1 MQRDGERTVAEHSQ
15 DVGEFVATLAELKH
29 DGCSLLVVGDV
40 GTSAR
45 SAQSRALL
53 GSVDEP
59 RHRILGVTP
68 DAGDADAYL
77 PPAPDETPG
86 STDDAETHVVR
97 ATGVA
102 RSATDA
108 SAPGTSPSGTVA
120 PDGPA
125 ADGPTT
131 ATTPDG
137 QPDAAAV
144 VQPDVFRARLVE
156 TIVRLTHEHDLS
168 PSQLRVGVATLGPVI
183 DAGGTE
189 AAREFVDVVGNV
201 ATDVAGMAHF
211 HVPVSVDADVVG
223 ELQPAADACVE
234 LRQSADGGL
243 LHRWHLAALDGPS
256 AWLELDG

>member
-45 SAQSRALL
+45 CAQSRALL

-59 RHRILGVTP
+59 RHRVLGVTP

-77 PPAPDETPG
+77 PPTPEG
-86 STDDAETHVVR
+86 TPPTADDAERHVVR

-102 RSATDA
+102 RSATDTA
-108 SAPGTSPSGTVA
+108 STAAAPSGTSS
-120 PDGPA
+120 PEGPA
-125 ADGPTT
+125 TVASPGTLSDQPT
-131 ATTPDG
+131 
-137 QPDAAAV
+137 V
-144 VQPDVFRARLVE
+144 VRPDVFRARLVE
-156 TIVRLTHEHDLS
+156 TIVRLTRDRDLS

-183 DAGGTE
+183 DAGGTD

-201 ATDVAGMAHF
+201 TTDVAGMAHF
-211 HVPVSVDADVVG
+211 HVPVAMENDVVRAL
-223 ELQPAADACVE
+223 EPAADACVE

-243 LHRWHLAALDGPS
+243 LHRWHLSALDGPS